1 MNQAQAEQLLDEI
14 IILEADL
21 ATLTRNVNDAQATE
35 TNFETRLNQAA
46 VEKGNAQGLVTSTQA
61 QINTKRNQ
69 LLNLVN

>member
-35 TNFETRLNQAA
+35 TNFETRRNQAA